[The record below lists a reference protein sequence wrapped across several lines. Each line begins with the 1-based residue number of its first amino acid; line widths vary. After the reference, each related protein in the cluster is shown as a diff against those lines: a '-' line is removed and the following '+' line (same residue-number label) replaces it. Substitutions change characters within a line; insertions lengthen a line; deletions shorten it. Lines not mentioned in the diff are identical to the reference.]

1 MSSLL
6 FLVIRVLH
14 FLFQFILY
22 IFFFTYFVASYNLAV
37 LFPTILFTVHM
48 QSFTSYFNLLAVAGG
63 AAICILWYGVKVGP
77 GPQDPGPQHPGTR
90 DSPLNLKV
98 GRQDTLQSLKVG
110 YPHLLLMHFFRIFL
124 RFFYL
129 FICVSFLNKIQKN
142 TNCE

>member
-1 MSSLL
+1 M
-6 FLVIRVLH
+6 RH
-14 FLFQFILY
+14 
-22 IFFFTYFVASYNLAV
+22 
-37 LFPTILFTVHM
+37 
-48 QSFTSYFNLLAVAGG
+48 
-63 AAICILWYGVKVGP
+63 GVKVGP